1 MHGSRPAFL
10 THVPDA
16 GHKKVICVFI
26 SVKCLPACK
35 KQCANF
41 ATVITDSHPACK
53 KRPHGTIGHKNPS
66 LSGRKQRPRDTYT
79 SQETVNIYREKKEWF
94 RFRFRF
100 WNEGN
105 GGRPHRRAA
114 PVCHACG
121 QISRPAPCAQP
132 ARPAAHVEAIA

>member
-1 MHGSRPAFL
+1 MHGCRPAFL

-53 KRPHGTIGHKNPS
+53 KNVRTAQSDTRIHLYPDESN
-66 LSGRKQRPRDTYT
+66 GRTAHTHRKKQLIYT
-79 SQETVNIYREKKEWF
+79 EKKEW
-94 RFRFRF
+94 FRFRF

>member
-1 MHGSRPAFL
+1 MAARPAFL

-66 LSGRKQRPRDTYT
+66 LSGRKQRPHGTYT
-79 SQETVNIYREKKEWF
+79 SQETVNIYREKEW
-94 RFRFRF
+94 FRF

-105 GGRPHRRAA
+105 GGVRTGGRLPFVMHAA
-114 PVCHACG
+114 KSASRHHAHNR
-121 QISRPAPCAQP
+121 QDRQ
-132 ARPAAHVEAIA
+132 HTLKQ